1 MKLFFAPSTAV
12 KCLLR
17 VADLLRRV
25 ALQRRMNEKRIFLA
39 RHGQT
44 FQNAAAGES
53 YIDADR
59 LSRTGWEQARRL
71 GRLLA
76 PRNVKTVV
84 TSPLARALETAEAV
98 NETLGCALEEDEQ
111 LIEIVPPAQ
120 TPDDPESEV
129 EHWSVYMAR
138 HADDRQYAVGGA
150 ESFAAVM
157 ERVRGVV
164 DSFQRRDRA
173 LIVSHAGFL
182 RFVMGYLTWGEE
194 FSPRALP
201 RLWVFELHNAGVSEL
216 RHVASRAGYERSEGW
231 SIVTWMQRDHLDGA

>member
-1 MKLFFAPSTAV
+1 M
-12 KCLLR
+12 
-17 VADLLRRV
+17 D
-25 ALQRRMNEKRIFLA
+25 EKRIYLA

-44 FQNAAAGES
+44 FYNAAAGES
-53 YIDADR
+53 YADADR
-59 LSRTGWEQARRL
+59 LTQLGWEQGRRL
-71 GRLLA
+71 GRLVA
-76 PRNVKTVV
+76 ARDIAAVV
-84 TSPLARALETAEAV
+84 TSPLARAVETAEAI
-98 NETLGCALEEDEQ
+98 NETLGCPLERDER

-120 TPDDPESEV
+120 TDDDPEREA

-138 HADDRQYAVGGA
+138 HADDQNYSVGGA

-164 DSFQRRDRA
+164 QSFEQRDRA
-173 LIVSHAGFL
+173 LVVSHAGFL

-194 FSPRALP
+194 FSPRTLP
-201 RLWVFELHNAGVSEL
+201 RLWVFELHNAGLSEL

>member
-1 MKLFFAPSTAV
+1 M
-12 KCLLR
+12 
-17 VADLLRRV
+17 D
-25 ALQRRMNEKRIFLA
+25 EKRIFLA

-44 FQNAAAGES
+44 FHNAAAGES
-53 YIDADR
+53 YVDADR
-59 LSRTGWEQARRL
+59 LSETGWEQARRL

-76 PRNVKTVV
+76 GRDVATVV
-84 TSPLARALETAEAV
+84 TSPLARARETAEAV
-98 NETLGCALEEDEQ
+98 NETLGCPLEEDER

-120 TPDDPESEV
+120 TEDEPEREV

-138 HADDRQYAVGGA
+138 HADDRDYAVGDA

-157 ERVRGVV
+157 RRVRGVV
-164 DSFQRRDRA
+164 ESFAQRDRA
-173 LIVSHAGFL
+173 LLVSHAGFL

-194 FSPRALP
+194 FSPRTLP

-216 RHVASRAGYERSEGW
+216 RHVASRPGYERSEGW

>member
-1 MKLFFAPSTAV
+1 M
-12 KCLLR
+12 
-17 VADLLRRV
+17 D
-25 ALQRRMNEKRIFLA
+25 EKRIFLA

-44 FQNAAAGES
+44 LHNAAVGES
-53 YIDADR
+53 YLGDADR
-59 LSRTGWEQARRL
+59 LSDTGWDQARRL

-76 PRNVKTVV
+76 ARGVTSVV
-84 TSPLARALETAEAV
+84 TSPLARARETADAV
-98 NETLGCALEEDEQ
+98 NETLGCPLDEDER

-120 TPDDPESEV
+120 EQDEPEREV

-138 HADDRQYAVGGA
+138 HADDRDYAFGGA

-164 DSFQRRDRA
+164 KSFEERDRA
-173 LIVSHAGFL
+173 LVVSHAGFL

-194 FSPRALP
+194 FSPRTLP
-201 RLWVFELHNAGVSEL
+201 RLWVFELHNAGLSEL

-231 SIVTWMQRDHLDGA
+231 SIVTWMQRDHLEEA

>member
-1 MKLFFAPSTAV
+1 M
-12 KCLLR
+12 
-17 VADLLRRV
+17 DD
-25 ALQRRMNEKRIFLA
+25 ERIFLA

-44 FQNAAAGES
+44 FHNAAAGES

-59 LSRTGWEQARRL
+59 LSQTGWQQARRL
-71 GRLLA
+71 GQVLA
-76 PRNVKTVV
+76 TRDVSAVV
-84 TSPLARALETAEAV
+84 TSPLARARETAEAV
-98 NETLGCALEEDEQ
+98 NETLACPLEEDER
-111 LIEIVPPAQ
+111 LIEIVPPAHE
-120 TPDDPESEV
+120 DDEPEREV

-138 HADDRQYAVGGA
+138 NADDRDYAIGGA

-164 DSFQRRDRA
+164 ESFEQRDRA
-173 LIVSHAGFL
+173 LLVSHAGFL

-194 FSPRALP
+194 FSPRTLP

-231 SIVTWMQRDHLDGA
+231 SIVTWMKRDHLDGA